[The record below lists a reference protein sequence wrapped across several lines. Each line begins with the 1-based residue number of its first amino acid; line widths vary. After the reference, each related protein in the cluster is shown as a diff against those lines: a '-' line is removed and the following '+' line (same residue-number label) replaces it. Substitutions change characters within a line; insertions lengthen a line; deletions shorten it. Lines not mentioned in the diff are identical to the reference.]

1 MDERDQSTP
10 ARIEAVCRTIEDRLA
25 EEPTL
30 DELAA
35 SADLSPFHFHR
46 LFRGIVGE
54 TVAGYQR
61 RLRLERAAHRIEHGE
76 GDLLTVALDA
86 GYASHEAFTRAF
98 GKRFGQAPS
107 EYRAKVKEET
117 KEEIHGAVPGEDL
130 DVRIESLE
138 PDVVAFVRHVGPYS
152 GVGEAW
158 KALMKWGWSK
168 TLFGSATTF
177 GLCHD
182 DPDVT
187 DPERLRYDACMTVRA
202 GTRVRGKVALKELP
216 GGTFA
221 VTTHHGDYTSIGR
234 TYAALFARIV
244 TQGVGGK
251 TYRLGDPPSREIYLN
266 DPRKTR
272 PADLITEVWMPVESI
287 PAE

>member
-1 MDERDQSTP
+1 MNERDQSTR
-10 ARIEAVCRTIEDRLA
+10 ARIEAVRRTIEDRLA

-98 GKRFGQAPS
+98 GKHFGQAPS
-107 EYRAKVKEET
+107 EYRAKVNEEAG
-117 KEEIHGAVPGEDL
+117 EAAPDEDL

-138 PDVVAFVRHVGPYS
+138 PHVVAFVRHVGPYS

-158 KALMKWGWSK
+158 KTLMKWGWSK
-168 TLFGSATTF
+168 TLFGSAKTF

-187 DPERLRYDACMTVRA
+187 DTERLRYDACMTVRA
-202 GTRVRGKVALKELP
+202 GTRVRGKVALRSLP

-251 TYRLGDPPSREIYLN
+251 TYRLGDPPSREVYLN

-272 PADLITEVWMPVESI
+272 PEDLITEVWMPVEQI
-287 PAE
+287 PGE